1 MDVDNGWWWVAADV
15 GWMASEVEGVHSI
28 FIRMGEEQ
36 KHRQP
41 AHEYSMEVGLL
52 WRGVGNEL

>member
-36 KHRQP
+36 KP
-41 AHEYSMEVGLL
+41 AHEYSREVGLL
-52 WRGVGNEL
+52 WKGMGNEL